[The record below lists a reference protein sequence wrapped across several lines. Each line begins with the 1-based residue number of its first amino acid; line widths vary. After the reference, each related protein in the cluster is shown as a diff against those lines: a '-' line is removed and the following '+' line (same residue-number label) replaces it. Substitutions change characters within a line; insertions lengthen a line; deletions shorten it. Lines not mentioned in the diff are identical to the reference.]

1 MKSTRF
7 TKRCQSSPLVRPD
20 NAVSPTPGVLDHTRG
35 TPRPLVAGARTHR
48 LADQAATGIRIK
60 PLRRDSLCKGEVG
73 VALLMADLQM
83 PEQARMPLF
92 EAEE

>member
-20 NAVSPTPGVLDHTRG
+20 NAVSPTPGVPDHTRG
-35 TPRPLVAGARTHR
+35 TPAACRGARAHR
-48 LADQAATGIRIK
+48 LADQAATGIQIT
-60 PLRRDSLCKGEVG
+60 PLRRDSLYKGEVG

>member
-1 MKSTRF
+1 MCR
-7 TKRCQSSPLVRPD
+7 
-20 NAVSPTPGVLDHTRG
+20 
-35 TPRPLVAGARTHR
+35 GARAHR

-92 EAEE
+92 ETEE